1 MKNAAVYW
9 VKILVFLILLVSKSN
24 SVWAQGTIVPNNIVF
39 GQPAAPPPGTYIMQS
54 QYPGDAGGLFA
65 LSLTTV
71 GVGQYQI
78 NYYGIAEAYSI
89 HAASQGLAFT
99 PAYVS
104 GATPLLD
111 NGGSNPGQ
119 YQFSLAVGQSLLL
132 AYWDNAGYQFNSP
145 QPGAPGNPAPDNYDA
160 YGWFRLTRHPLNGIV
175 IADSATAMGGGIIVG
190 TYTAVPEPSCLAFGA
205 VALLGLLFWRISP
218 ARCVRTGFASMSA
231 TK

>member
-1 MKNAAVYW
+1 MKGMKTSMGLALLFVAAGLM
-9 VKILVFLILLVSKSN
+9 KPLPVSG
-24 SVWAQGTIVPNNIVF
+24 QGTIVPNNIVF

-78 NYYGIAEAYSI
+78 NSYGIAEAYSV
-89 HAASQGLAFT
+89 HTATQGLAFT

-104 GATPLLD
+104 GAVPLLD

-190 TYTAVPEPSCLAFGA
+190 TYTAVPEPTSF
-205 VALLGLLFWRISP
+205 VLGLLAAFGIALR
-218 ARCVRTGFASMSA
+218 RQR
-231 TK
+231 